1 MSRFFL
7 RELYSDKIGYM
18 KKPRVSAAPL
28 PPPVMLP
35 IANGTAEPSDRSAP
49 APTQPLRSHSNY
61 LNAVPIA
68 SAPPGFHSAPVKAE
82 SVAPGA
88 HMGYSP
94 SSLNAQTMQVN
105 GIKSPSMVPATDS
118 VDTRKRRNDDT
129 TTMTVAFKRKATQDL
144 AGSSCATDEA
154 STDNIAVRPCYY
166 LVALVHFV
174 ALILMQSLCCIDFSR
189 QNRYPGIWG
198 WESERRRNFAS

>member
-1 MSRFFL
+1 
-7 RELYSDKIGYM
+7 
-18 KKPRVSAAPL
+18 
-28 PPPVMLP
+28 
-35 IANGTAEPSDRSAP
+35 
-49 APTQPLRSHSNY
+49 
-61 LNAVPIA
+61 
-68 SAPPGFHSAPVKAE
+68 
-82 SVAPGA
+82 
-88 HMGYSP
+88 MGYSP

-174 ALILMQSLCCIDFSR
+174 ALFLMQSLCCIDFSR
-189 QNRYPGIWG
+189 QNRYPGIWE